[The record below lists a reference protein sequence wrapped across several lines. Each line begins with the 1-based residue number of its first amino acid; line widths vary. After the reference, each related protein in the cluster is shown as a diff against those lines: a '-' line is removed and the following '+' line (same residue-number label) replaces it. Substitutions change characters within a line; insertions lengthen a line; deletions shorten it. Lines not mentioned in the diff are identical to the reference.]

1 MHPVIPA
8 LRLLIV
14 SEEWFVRSYW
24 ESLAVASRA
33 LERIVTADDGYTG
46 LAEIWESVAQN
57 APLTVVVIDRHS
69 VGPSAGRL
77 IAELRADPVTQRTF
91 VAVVAADRAEPREGV
106 NLLCIGEPG
115 QPEMT
120 RMIEEVV
127 KHASAGAGLAA
138 PAPTTRRSGG

>member
-1 MHPVIPA
+1 MHQSTPA

-24 ESLAVASRA
+24 ETLATASRA
-33 LERIVTADDGYTG
+33 FERVVTADDGYTG

-57 APLTVVVIDRHS
+57 APLNVVVIDRHS

-77 IAELRADPVTQRTF
+77 IKELRADPVTLKTF
-91 VAVVAADRAEPREGV
+91 VAVVAADKAEPREGV
-106 NLLCIGEPG
+106 NLLCIGAPG

-120 RMIEEVV
+120 RMIDELV
-127 KHASAGAGLAA
+127 KHASAGPLRVDS
-138 PAPTTRRSGG
+138 APTVRQGGA